1 MHPSNDHGALR
12 SRFFFVKRD
21 KIPKIP
27 KDEEEEED
35 EVKAYEIK
43 KLDRKKKVEKA
54 PLVPEP
60 TKKTPTAAA
69 VVKPVEE
76 VRQSLLGYFRGCY
89 QFLF

>member
-27 KDEEEEED
+27 RDEEEEED

-43 KLDRKKKVEKA
+43 KLERKQKKPEKA
-54 PLVPEP
+54 PLVPET
-60 TKKTPTAAA
+60 TKKAPTSTVAQ
-69 VVKPVEE
+69 KPVEE
-76 VRQSLLGYFRGCY
+76 VGPL
-89 QFLF
+89 